1 MCGINGI
8 FHLNFKQVDQNQLI
22 KMRDILEHRGPDDSG
37 IYINNNIGLGHRRLS
52 IIDTSS
58 AGHQPFFSD
67 DGRYV
72 IVFNGEIYNYQSFYP
87 ELKRLI
93 IINFSVK
100 YHYISSVIRKKGL
113 MSG

>member
-8 FHLNFKQVDQNQLI
+8 FHLNYRQVDKNQLI

-67 DGRYV
+67 DGRYI
-72 IVFNGEIYNYQSFYP
+72 IVFNGEIYNYQ
-87 ELKRLI
+87 ELDRK
-93 IINFSVK
+93 SV
-100 YHYISSVIRKKGL
+100 V
-113 MSG
+113 